1 MTSGALPAR
10 PGSSGRWIHPSPT
23 VPAAANAGSVATGV
37 RRRPEAMRAAYA
49 GLLTFIVV
57 YFLTPS
63 NWVPGL
69 GGFPVE
75 KVTGGLALA
84 AFALGAIGHGGLR
97 LRLPREVVYLIV
109 LFCQFCGAVVFSPVW
124 RGGAFQIVVLDFSKV
139 VVMTIV
145 LVVTVTTWSR
155 FRNLMMV
162 QVMSIGTITLIS
174 LHQSNRLDGRLIGS
188 LSGIYDNPNDLALV
202 IDLVVPFVIAFLI
215 GTRSILKKTLCALLL
230 CAMAYAV
237 LLTSSRGGLLA
248 LLLAVGVSLWEFGVK
263 GPRKALL
270 VFAGLG
276 VVALLLVSLTTR
288 VGERLRSISSPSG
301 DQSAYESA
309 QNRQAIFWRS
319 LSVTAEHPLF
329 GVGSG
334 NFPVLSGSW
343 HVAHNSFTELS
354 AEGGILALVLFLLMV
369 GRSFRNLRYARLSSS
384 NRPEVLIWA
393 GALRASLAAFILGA
407 CFGSYEYQFL
417 PYFLMAYTSVL
428 YRISGAHDASQSFSL
443 PEFRRDKGVSEIRAE
458 RQKNRFAL
466 PKL

>member
-1 MTSGALPAR
+1 
-10 PGSSGRWIHPSPT
+10 
-23 VPAAANAGSVATGV
+23 
-37 RRRPEAMRAAYA
+37 
-49 GLLTFIVV
+49 
-57 YFLTPS
+57 
-63 NWVPGL
+63 
-69 GGFPVE
+69 
-75 KVTGGLALA
+75 
-84 AFALGAIGHGGLR
+84 
-97 LRLPREVVYLIV
+97 
-109 LFCQFCGAVVFSPVW
+109 
-124 RGGAFQIVVLDFSKV
+124 
-139 VVMTIV
+139 
-145 LVVTVTTWSR
+145 
-155 FRNLMMV
+155 MV
-162 QVMSIGTITLIS
+162 QVMCIGTITLIS
-174 LHQSNRLDGRLIGS
+174 LQKSDRLDGRLIGS

-215 GTRSILKKTLCALLL
+215 GTRSILKKTLCSLLL

-276 VVALLLVSLTTR
+276 MVALLLASLTTR
-288 VGERLRSISSPSG
+288 VGERLRSISRPSG

-309 QNRQAIFWRS
+309 QNREAIFWRS
-319 LSVTAEHPLF
+319 LYVTAEHPLF

-334 NFPVLSGSW
+334 NFPALSGSW

-384 NRPEVLIWA
+384 DRPEVLIWA

-428 YRISGAHDASQSFSL
+428 YRISGAHDASQSFL
-443 PEFRRDKGVSEIRAE
+443 RPEFRRDKGVSEIRAE